1 MATTAR
7 QYPLRS
13 ASTQTKRLNESVLLS
28 APIKTERAPWA
39 SRVRKYESPAFVM
52 GEDVYALPFERHV
65 IYFLQT
71 QETVIVTR
79 VFSQYQN
86 AGRVRDKNFSPL
98 GN

>member
-1 MATTAR
+1 MKDAR
-7 QYPLRS
+7 
-13 ASTQTKRLNESVLLS
+13 E
-28 APIKTERAPWA
+28 
-39 SRVRKYESPAFVM
+39 VR
-52 GEDVYALPFERHV
+52 EDVYALPFERHV

-79 VFSQYQN
+79 VLSQYQN